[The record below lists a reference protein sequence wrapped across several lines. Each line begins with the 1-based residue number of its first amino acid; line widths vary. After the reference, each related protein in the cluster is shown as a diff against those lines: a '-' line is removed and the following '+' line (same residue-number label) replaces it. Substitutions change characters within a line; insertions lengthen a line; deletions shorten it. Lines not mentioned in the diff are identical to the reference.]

1 MLHMNKD
8 TSSIQSLD
16 LVGERRTYP
25 AHTTIINQEKEG
37 HKGILIL
44 SGSARAFLLT
54 FTGEERLLFYPSKG
68 SFLGETAM
76 FYSQSFKHWNLI
88 VETVTPCEVLEMT
101 KKDIL
106 ENVAKYPE
114 FFTLLMEAASEK
126 YINLL
131 VRLQSSSHPSV
142 SLSEQIIYVLFSAVT
157 EKQLS
162 PFSVRITHEEIS
174 QIIDRSRVAVTNTLG
189 KMQEQGLIE
198 LGRGHIRIT
207 NPKELWAMIGE

>member
-1 MLHMNKD
+1 MLHLNKD
-8 TSSIQSLD
+8 TSVIQSLD
-16 LVGERRTYP
+16 LFGERRTYP
-25 AHTTIINQEKEG
+25 AHKIIIDQEREG
-37 HKGILIL
+37 HKGILLL

-76 FYSQSFKHWNLI
+76 FYNQTFKHWNLF

-101 KKDIL
+101 KKDIMY
-106 ENVAKYPE
+106 NVANYPE
-114 FFTLLMEAASEK
+114 FFTLLMEAASVK
-126 YINLL
+126 YINFL
-131 VRLQSSSHPSV
+131 VRLQSSSHPSI
-142 SLSEQIIYVLFSAVT
+142 SLLEQIIYVLFSTVT

-189 KMQEQGLIE
+189 KLQKQGLIE
-198 LGRGHIRIT
+198 LGRGHIRII